1 MSSESG
7 SNSQINLVLLMDK
20 SDEAGQIRFKA
31 GYVHWTFSAAIFDDS
46 FERSLLTISLID
58 LILFPLTS

>member
-20 SDEAGQIRFKA
+20 SDEAGQIRFKV
-31 GYVHWTFSAAIFDDS
+31 GYVRWTFSAAIFDDC